1 MTRPAWQQ
9 SSGSARASPC
19 DSRSSGARSAT
30 TTSSRPHFVGVD
42 LAWGQRGSTGL
53 AVIDDSGVLRDV
65 ATRQTDEEIVSWLRP
80 WTDGPC
86 LVAFDA
92 PLIVVNPSG
101 KRLCERLIGQYFGR
115 YGAHCHSANTANP
128 SFTDG
133 SRALRIA
140 ELLGLEVD
148 LTNNPVRRAA
158 EVYPHPALVALFD
171 LPKILQYKAKAGRDF
186 NHLHSEMLRLVG
198 YLESLADASPPLHLD
213 TSTEWQLIRKNLD
226 AATRKVDLKR
236 LEDAIDGVVCAYIS
250 WYATT
255 HPTRTRTFGN
265 PITGTILTPVTPP
278 IATQYDATLTT

>member
-1 MTRPAWQQ
+1 MTPT
-9 SSGSARASPC
+9 
-19 DSRSSGARSAT
+19 AT
-30 TTSSRPHFVGVD
+30 PRTETPPYFVGVD
-42 LAWGQRGSTGL
+42 LAWGQRGVTGL

-65 ATRQTDEEIVSWLRP
+65 ATRQSDEEILDWLSP
-80 WTDGPC
+80 WVAGPC

-128 SFTDG
+128 SFTNG

-140 ELLGLEVD
+140 ELLGLD
-148 LTNNPVRRAA
+148 TDPARTSVRRAA

-171 LPKILQYKAKAGRDF
+171 LPRILQYKAKPGRDF
-186 NHLHSEMLRLVG
+186 NHLHGEMLRLVG
-198 YLESLADASPPLHLD
+198 YLESLAEASPPLHL
-213 TSTEWQLIRKNLD
+213 TATPEWQKIRKNLD

-236 LEDAIDGVVCAYIS
+236 LEDAIDGVVCAYIA
-250 WYATT
+250 WYAST

-265 PITGTILTPVTPP
+265 PTTGTILTPVTPP
-278 IATQYDATLTT
+278 IATQYDAALAGT